1 MSTEVLLSANGIS
14 KRFGAVEALRGVS
27 ISIAGGEVVGLVGD
41 NGAGKST
48 LVKCLAGVY
57 TPDEGHVEVE
67 GTRVLLRSPMHARSL
82 GVETVF
88 QDLALAPDLDVTANV
103 FLGREIRRRGLLGR
117 LGFVNRPKMR
127 EMARTF
133 INQVGITT
141 LDSVNALAEQLSGG
155 QQQALAV
162 ARARAWASK
171 VLLLDEPTAA
181 LGVRQ
186 RGIVLD
192 LIRASRD
199 RGEGVMIVAHDLPSL
214 ISVADR
220 VVVLRHGVVVSTM
233 TASEVTAE
241 RVVAA
246 MLGAPQ

>member
-1 MSTEVLLSANGIS
+1 MSSEVLLSANGIR

-27 ISIAGGEVVGLVGD
+27 ITITAGEVVGLVGD

-57 TPDEGHVEVE
+57 TPEDGHIEVA
-67 GTRVLLRSPMHARSL
+67 GARAVLRSPMHARSL

-88 QDLALAPDLDVTANV
+88 QDLALAPDLDVAANV
-103 FLGREIRRRGLLGR
+103 FLGREIRRSGFLGR

-127 EMARTF
+127 EMAWTF
-133 INQVGITT
+133 INEVGITT
-141 LDSVNALAEQLSGG
+141 LDSVDALAEQLSGG

-199 RGEGVMIVAHDLPSL
+199 RGEGVLLVAHDLPSL

-220 VVVLRHGVVVSTM
+220 VVVLRHGLVV
-233 TASEVTAE
+233 ASMRAGEVTAE

-246 MLGAPQ
+246 MLGAAQ

>member
-1 MSTEVLLSANGIS
+1 MSSEVLLSANGIR

-27 ISIAGGEVVGLVGD
+27 ITITAGEVVGLVGD

-57 TPDEGHVEVE
+57 TPEDGHIEVA
-67 GTRVLLRSPMHARSL
+67 GARAVLRSPMHARSL

-88 QDLALAPDLDVTANV
+88 QDLALAPDLDVAANV
-103 FLGREIRRRGLLGR
+103 FLGREIRRSGFLGR

-127 EMARTF
+127 EMAWTF
-133 INQVGITT
+133 INEVGITT
-141 LDSVNALAEQLSGG
+141 LDSVDALAEQLSGG

-199 RGEGVMIVAHDLPSL
+199 RGEGVLLVA
-214 ISVADR
+214 
-220 VVVLRHGVVVSTM
+220 
-233 TASEVTAE
+233 
-241 RVVAA
+241 
-246 MLGAPQ
+246 